1 MTIDE
6 AVEILNKGY
15 TPRGDR
21 EAFKQYFLAREMAIR
36 SLEAWDELFKRIYDH
51 HYEIILMEDSE
62 AKRAKLS
69 LSNWVLDLMTSEF
82 DYEYKAESEPQES
95 EEV

>member
-21 EAFKQYFLAREMAIR
+21 EAFKQYFLAREKAIR
-36 SLEAWDELFKRIYDH
+36 SLCAW
-51 HYEIILMEDSE
+51 
-62 AKRAKLS
+62 KLA
-69 LSNWVLDLMTSEF
+69 
-82 DYEYKAESEPQES
+82 KAEILKAQTYVMFEGDTELYI
-95 EEV
+95 ERKDVLKIIDEHLKEVENDTDK